1 MNKYNI
7 FDNRPTHL
15 GDIEDE
21 RGRIT
26 DIFYKANI
34 NHVVIISS
42 LPNALRGNH
51 YHARSTQHMYI
62 VSGSLEY
69 WYKNDQMPD
78 SEFTLCTPGDVVTSE
93 RNEIHA
99 LKIGN
104 EGCVFMA
111 FTEGVRGGDDY
122 ESDTYRVENI
132 IRQLN

>member
-1 MNKYNI
+1 MNKFNI
-7 FDNRPTHL
+7 FTDRPAHL

-42 LPNALRGNH
+42 LPNSIRGNH
-51 YHARSTQHMYI
+51 FHMRSTQHMYI

-69 WYKNDQMPD
+69 WYKNDEMTD
-78 SEFTLCTPGDVVTSE
+78 SDFSLCVPGDVITSE
-93 RNEIHA
+93 AKEVHA

-122 ESDTYRVENI
+122 ESDTFRVENI
-132 IRQLN
+132 IG